1 MELNVDGQFANLK
14 RPPIEAETAWTPV
27 ERSSGGRSVNCGD
40 TGMVTPPTKTGAG
53 SMDGNME
60 AALAVLKEAFKVQ
73 MEYLEKSTPLR
84 TGTDQARS
92 SRQSG

>member
-1 MELNVDGQFANLK
+1 MA
-14 RPPIEAETAWTPV
+14 T
-27 ERSSGGRSVNCGD
+27 S
-40 TGMVTPPTKTGAG
+40 PTQGAG
-53 SMDGNME
+53 GGSMQGNME
-60 AALAVLKEAFKVQ
+60 AALAVLQEAFKVQ